1 MPIKFRCRHC
11 RQYLGISRSKAGAI
25 TDCPTC
31 GRTIRIPDLDG
42 RIAPLPKPKLNL
54 EDDEL
59 VQALGAL
66 ASFEDGSPAEKS
78 TRKDEEAPPA
88 APAPRTAE
96 APIALEPAPEPVVVE
111 PEVLPAESAA
121 PAFAH
126 PPESPESSEPPA
138 SPGPVPISK
147 DEMLDLEILPEP
159 TSPTSTSRPS
169 RTGLQFGPGVLLLG
183 CMVSLVCG
191 IIIGRALISP
201 ASPLPA
207 EQASGAALPPD
218 AAEPDEEP
226 ADGMATLTGR
236 LTYVSPTGEPKPDR
250 GARIL
255 VLPLERTGT
264 AKLSTTGFRVGA
276 SDADQQVLAAAV
288 RALGGEIT
296 LAGEDGTFSIAVPE
310 GGRVG
315 ILMASRY
322 QSRDD
327 SSPLPEPVT
336 RFIGSYFD
344 RPDLLIGQV
353 QYHFQTVHAEPGTR
367 IELDYEF
374 PPI

>member
-11 RQYLGISRSKAGAI
+11 QQYLGISRSKAGAI

-42 RIAPLPKPKLNL
+42 RVAPLPKPKLNL

-66 ASFEDGSPAEKS
+66 ASFEEGTPGEKS
-78 TRKDEEAPPA
+78 KRKDEKAPPA
-88 APAPRTAE
+88 APAPRVAE
-96 APIALEPAPEPVVVE
+96 APIALEPAPEPAVVE
-111 PEVLPAESAA
+111 PEVLPAESAGPA
-121 PAFAH
+121 PAH
-126 PPESPESSEPPA
+126 PPESPDAPEF
-138 SPGPVPISK
+138 PGPVPILE
-147 DEMLDLEILPEP
+147 DEILELEILPEP
-159 TSPTSTSRPS
+159 TSAAARKTSSRAGA
-169 RTGLQFGPGVLLLG
+169 RFGPGVLLLG
-183 CMVSLVCG
+183 CVVSLVCG
-191 IIIGRALISP
+191 IVIGRALTSP
-201 ASPLPA
+201 GASVPA
-207 EQASGAALPPD
+207 GQASETALQPD
-218 AAEPDEEP
+218 ASVPDEEP
-226 ADGMATLTGR
+226 AAGNPTLTGR
-236 LTYVSPTGEPKPDR
+236 MTYVSPTGEPKPDR

-255 VLPLERTGT
+255 VLPLERKGT

-276 SDADQQVLAAAV
+276 SDADQQVLSAAV

-353 QYHFQTVHAEPGTR
+353 QFHFQTVHAEPGTR